1 MINQLSQAL
10 SSIRK
15 LTQIGAVTTITTG
28 CMYMERF
35 GVNSFPF
42 IFPYT
47 SYQLLYTVQYKVS
60 SYTLLLGIFEFY
72 SVLPY
77 SLTPFRRCVWLFGIG
92 G

>member
-1 MINQLSQAL
+1 MRDTINQLSQAL

-35 GVNSFPF
+35 GVNSSLLFF
-42 IFPYT
+42 LTLVT
-47 SYQLLYTVQYKVS
+47 SLCTVQSNSLGVFLS
-60 SYTLLLGIFEFY
+60 ST
-72 SVLPY
+72 PY
-77 SLTPFRRCVWLFGIG
+77 YRTPFRRCVWLFGIG